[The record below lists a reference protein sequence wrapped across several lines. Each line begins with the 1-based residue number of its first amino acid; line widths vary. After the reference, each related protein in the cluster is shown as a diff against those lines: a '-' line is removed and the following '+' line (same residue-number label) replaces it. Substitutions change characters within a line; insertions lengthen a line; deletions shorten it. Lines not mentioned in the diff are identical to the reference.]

1 MLDIKYSLYNLYLY
15 RIDRIINNQ
24 FILFFKFIDDGGQN
38 DLIYSGCVILV
49 FLTQALLLTL

>member
-24 FILFFKFIDDGGQN
+24 FILFFKFIAQDVFQRFVRN
-38 DLIYSGCVILV
+38 LLNKDLLIMY
-49 FLTQALLLTL
+49 T